1 LSHFRPVG
9 TLISTS
15 ADHRS
20 FRRRVRDGPLLDDA
34 HHAQSVNFGRSGSRA
49 KAADNNHNGPVLYRP
64 LAVPAQV
71 DNYSLRVAGLIPKD
85 KRKRQA
91 RPGCS
96 GAPWPNRYHMY
107 RRRQPPDRE
116 RGGERTSSGSKTR
129 LGVQGGSRARS
140 IAASGIIADATS
152 GRYARSTLFAQ
163 TGSKYCSPKQ
173 HRKVVLG
180 NAEHMRLKVGSLV
193 SVIVSSVEAGAKGVK
208 GG

>member
-1 LSHFRPVG
+1 MALSHFRPVG

-34 HHAQSVNFGRSGSRA
+34 QSVNFGRSGSRA
-49 KAADNNHNGPVLYRP
+49 RAADNNHNGPVLYRP

-116 RGGERTSSGSKTR
+116 RGGESTSSGSKTR

-140 IAASGIIADATS
+140 IAASGVIAHATS
-152 GRYARSTLFAQ
+152 RR
-163 TGSKYCSPKQ
+163 
-173 HRKVVLG
+173 
-180 NAEHMRLKVGSLV
+180 
-193 SVIVSSVEAGAKGVK
+193 
-208 GG
+208 

>member
-1 LSHFRPVG
+1 MSHFRPVG

-49 KAADNNHNGPVLYRP
+49 KAADYNHNGPVLYRP

-107 RRRQPPDRE
+107 RRRQLPDRE

-140 IAASGIIADATS
+140 IAASGIIAHATS
-152 GRYARSTLFAQ
+152 QALRSHHTLRPTRFWVLCTRVRGRDPQKCARTEFSGIQGTPGL
-163 TGSKYCSPKQ
+163 
-173 HRKVVLG
+173 
-180 NAEHMRLKVGSLV
+180 
-193 SVIVSSVEAGAKGVK
+193 
-208 GG
+208 